1 MPNPAPV
8 PGKCNALRKDKISY
22 CGNKPH
28 IPAHLGGNGRCKHHG
43 GLSTGAVTP
52 NVRRN
57 ALKHGLYAR
66 RLENSF
72 KEEDRATFR
81 NMPIG
86 TDLSTEIQLWRMKI
100 LQFQEMLARG
110 EDKMETGTHTDTGQP
125 RTCNVEDLLARA
137 TALLARLL
145 RDQHEMHPEAG
156 QAGKLKISITVSDAA
171 KAAGNEDIGDL
182 EAGTA
187 AVDETPTIEQ
197 LEAPAAPTS
206 PLAGF
211 DE

>member
-8 PGKCNALRKDKISY
+8 EGRCNAHRKDGSY
-22 CGNKPH
+22 CANKPH
-28 IPAHLGGNGRCKHHG
+28 IPDHLGGNGRCKHHG
-43 GLSTGAVTP
+43 GLSTGAVNP

-72 KEEDRATFR
+72 KPEDRATFR
-81 NMPIG
+81 NMPTG
-86 TDLSTEIQLWRMKI
+86 TDLSTEIQLWRMKV
-100 LQFQEMLARG
+100 LQFQEMLNRG
-110 EDKMETGTHTDTGQP
+110 ETKMVTGTHTDTGEE

-137 TALLARLL
+137 TALLARLT

-156 QAGKLKISITVSDAA
+156 MQGKLKISITVSDAA
-171 KAAGNEDIGDL
+171 KAAGDADIGDL
-182 EAGTA
+182 EAGTNT
-187 AVDETPTIEQ
+187 VEETPTIEQ
-197 LEAPAAPTS
+197 VSEPAKRSESALE
-206 PLAGF
+206 GF